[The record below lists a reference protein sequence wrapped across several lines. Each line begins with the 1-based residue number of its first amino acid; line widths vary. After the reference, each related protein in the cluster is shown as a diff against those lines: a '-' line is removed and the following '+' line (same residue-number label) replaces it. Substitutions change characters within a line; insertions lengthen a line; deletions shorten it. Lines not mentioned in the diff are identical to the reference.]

1 MLVRNL
7 SFLPPVRK
15 SYFERAATKTRLNQF
30 REGTPRECRAF
41 SRCARH
47 SLRCTMARLRERGQ
61 RLPPGPL
68 RPWRARHPPTGFPE
82 ISPRSIR
89 LQWSLAYCQT
99 TPNSQSTRRTTTML
113 PREIG
118 RYISI
123 PQALLVGLSWSSE
136 TRSKASGR
144 TAVWAG
150 SIRARFSCQPRL
162 VQIYIGCDEIAIAKR
177 SGWLSQERRS
187 TTLRCI
193 SAD

>member
-1 MLVRNL
+1 MLFRNL

-47 SLRCTMARLRERGQ
+47 SLRCTMARLCERGQ

-99 TPNSQSTRRTTTML
+99 TPSSQSTRRTTTMP

-118 RYISI
+118 RYIST
-123 PQALLVGLSWSSE
+123 PQALLVGPVVGPANRGQRRVEGPPFGLDQFGLDSHV
-136 TRSKASGR
+136 TPDLFRFTSG
-144 TAVWAG
+144 AM
-150 SIRARFSCQPRL
+150 
-162 VQIYIGCDEIAIAKR
+162 K
-177 SGWLSQERRS
+177 
-187 TTLRCI
+187 
-193 SAD
+193 